1 MPHFTYYGNFS
12 INKNQIFLKSFK
24 SNVFD
29 NQPKIKVVSPN
40 FNLKYNLDRDQ
51 IKDRLKKLIR
61 YSEPEKDEL
70 TLFIWPEGVFSGYNF
85 QEIKI

>member
-1 MPHFTYYGNFS
+1 MPHFTYMEIFQLT
-12 INKNQIFLKSFK
+12 KTRFFLKSFK

-51 IKDRLKKLIR
+51 IKDRLEKKINSL
-61 YSEPEKDEL
+61 
-70 TLFIWPEGVFSGYNF
+70 
-85 QEIKI
+85 Q